1 MQKTKQWY
9 EFQELIAE
17 HFRSLGA
24 MAKTN
29 VSLDGVRTQHDI
41 DVLVVTKFLGADIKW
56 VVEAKCW
63 KSNVPKEKVLALR
76 TVVDEVGADKG
87 FLVSAKGFQTGAIE
101 AALKTNIQLVTF
113 DELRERTKNIIQ
125 SEMLQAYQVRADLL
139 VKRYFSHSKPVR
151 IKYGLRDD
159 TFDYS
164 LRFSGQLFIGM
175 IFAAI
180 ERAKENRYP
189 MCVKSLFKVRVG
201 EEVVESYPE
210 FSNWLNLNLNMFD
223 EMLLKAEHAMI
234 MSGDFDPDVEDEND
248 LEAVEN
254 NRAHQKRMREL
265 YILMGRSILVGGDEE
280 GLMGTDS

>member
-1 MQKTKQWY
+1 MKKTKQWY

-56 VVEAKCW
+56 VVEAKYW

-87 FLVSAKGFQTGAIE
+87 FLISAKGFQSGAME

-113 DELRERTKNIIQ
+113 EELKERTKNIIQ
-125 SEMLQAYQVRADLL
+125 SEMLQAYQARADLL
-139 VKRYFSHSKPVR
+139 MKRYFSHSKTVR

-159 TFDYS
+159 VFDYS

-180 ERAKENRYP
+180 ERAKENKYP
-189 MCVKSLFKVRVG
+189 MCVRSLFKVRVG

-234 MSGDFDPDVEDEND
+234 IGGDFDPNVEDEND

-254 NRAHQKRMREL
+254 NRAHQERMREL
-265 YILMGRSILVGGDEE
+265 YILMGKTILVGGDEE
-280 GLMGTDS
+280 GITDADS